1 MDHTR
6 IIQSIGK
13 KLFESYNL
21 TIQLEKK
28 LKASQFKDLSIKDL
42 HTIHMIGSNEK
53 LTITEISRQLGL
65 TRATLT
71 STIDKLESHGYVLQE
86 WNPKDRRI
94 INIILTKKGR
104 LLYKLYNKYHKEYMT
119 NLLKETSMSEL
130 TDLDKKLNSFIK
142 CLKAKNDKN
151 LN

>member
-86 WNPKDRRI
+86 
-94 INIILTKKGR
+94 
-104 LLYKLYNKYHKEYMT
+104 
-119 NLLKETSMSEL
+119 
-130 TDLDKKLNSFIK
+130 
-142 CLKAKNDKN
+142 
-151 LN
+151 